1 VAKADLLKR
10 AQAAGLA
17 SDDAKADDYTEDEL
31 RALLDTDKPAWEGSL
46 SDASIMEAP
55 DGHKVR

>member
-1 VAKADLLKR
+1 MAKADLLKR
-10 AQAAGLA
+10 AKAAGLA

-31 RALLDTDKPAWEGSL
+31 RALLDPDKPAWESL
-46 SDASIMEAP
+46 SDAPIMEAP